1 MSNRLL
7 ATFSVLRKATMATP
21 THLIIAVVISLV
33 LLAGCVV
40 PARLVSTAFAAQ
52 ASVGI
57 PFKGTIQEAVE
68 THTVELPYM
77 YVNGQGSG
85 NATHLGLYTYSFQAK
100 VRLPERIG
108 EGLTATFTAANGD
121 ILYADGSGSG
131 APSGTPG
138 YNLIKENFTITG
150 GTERFAG
157 ATGSF
162 YVERLINTDTKAS
175 TGWFEGT
182 IVLRGRRPQN

>member
-1 MSNRLL
+1 
-7 ATFSVLRKATMATP
+7 MATP

-108 EGLTATFTAANGD
+108 EGLR
-121 ILYADGSGSG
+121 DGS
-131 APSGTPG
+131 
-138 YNLIKENFTITG
+138 LFG
-150 GTERFAG
+150 GD
-157 ATGSF
+157 
-162 YVERLINTDTKAS
+162 RLTLFHIRRNVGLEFQSEYFRGDQKVSTK
-175 TGWFEGT
+175 
-182 IVLRGRRPQN
+182 L